1 MISRPEFGSQTT
13 ATEAARAFAEHIR
26 GKTILITGVS
36 PNGLGEALALA
47 LATQDPA
54 LLILASRTKSK
65 LHDVATEI
73 CASSPDVKIKEIIV
87 DLSSLSSVRGAAAE
101 IGETVG
107 KNGTIDVLFNNAGIN
122 ISEQRFTEKG
132 VEMQFAINHLGSFLL
147 TNLLLPVILRGG
159 DAKRVVNTS
168 SEAHRI
174 SPVRFSDIN
183 QDLGKI
189 VEQEDMPRRGL
200 PKGILRGRGGY
211 EPAVAY
217 GQSKTANVLFA
228 VGLNERLAR
237 RRLKS
242 FAVMPGVIMT
252 GLANKLDEEAL
263 QGLIQGTTDWKT
275 ADQGAATLV
284 VAGFDAG
291 LDCEQLIIHPYASE
305 SAEEWED

>member
-1 MISRPEFGSQTT
+1 MSLT
-13 ATEAARAFAEHIR
+13 ADADVYAIV
-26 GKTILITGVS
+26 LVTGVS
-36 PNGLGEALALA
+36 PNSLGEALALA
-47 LATQDPA
+47 LATQHPA

-73 CASSPDVKIKEIIV
+73 RASSPDVKIKEIIV

-101 IGETVG
+101 TAETVG

-122 ISEQRFTEKG
+122 ISEQRFTERG
-132 VEMQFAINHLGSFLL
+132 VEMQFATNHIGPFLL
-147 TNLLLPVILRGG
+147 TNLLLPFILKGG

-183 QDLGKI
+183 QDPGKV

-200 PKGILRGRGGY
+200 PEGVLRGKGGY

-228 VGLNERLAR
+228 IGLNEKLATK
-237 RRLKS
+237 RLKCL
-242 FAVMPGVIMT
+242 AVNPGSEFDDSP
-252 GLANKLDEEAL
+252 KLR
-263 QGLIQGTTDWKT
+263 
-275 ADQGAATLV
+275 V
-284 VAGFDAG
+284 
-291 LDCEQLIIHPYASE
+291 
-305 SAEEWED
+305 

>member
-1 MISRPEFGSQTT
+1 MSLT
-13 ATEAARAFAEHIR
+13 TEADIYA
-26 GKTILITGVS
+26 TVLITGVS

-47 LATQDPA
+47 LATRYPA

-73 CASSPDVKIKEIIV
+73 RASSPDVKIKEIIV
-87 DLSSLSSVRGAAAE
+87 DLSSLSSVRGATAE
-101 IGETVG
+101 IAETVG

-132 VEMQFAINHLGSFLL
+132 VEMQFATNHLGPFLL

-159 DAKRVVNTS
+159 DAKRIVNTS

-183 QDLGKI
+183 QDPGKV

-200 PKGILRGRGGY
+200 PKGVLRGNGGY

-228 VGLNERLAR
+228 IGLNERLAR
-237 RRLKS
+237 KRLKCLS
-242 FAVMPGVIMT
+242 VMPG
-252 GLANKLDEEAL
+252 GELDDSPKSRTLKRIRELEE
-263 QGLIQGTTDWKT
+263 
-275 ADQGAATLV
+275 
-284 VAGFDAG
+284 
-291 LDCEQLIIHPYASE
+291 S
-305 SAEEWED
+305 